1 MKKHTLSED
10 ILICLT
16 AAFVSSVWQYEMYF
30 GETVNLLM
38 SYGSLLLTAVIWT
51 VTAFCEG
58 RIKRIGFAVFT
69 LLFYILPQI
78 PVIYADNFSPNE
90 FADALA
96 RLCRLFT
103 RSAVIGN
110 GSIIYPIAASSLFL
124 LAFIAGELTA
134 GKLHEKII
142 AAIPEGLPATGELT
156 AGKLHEKIPSESNAH
171 NDQHRS
177 SVHKQE

>member
-1 MKKHTLSED
+1 MKKHSLSEN

-51 VTAFCEG
+51 VTAFSEG
-58 RIKRIGFAVFT
+58 RMKRIGFAVFT

-78 PVIYADNFSPNE
+78 PVIYAENSDYNE

-96 RLCRLFT
+96 RLCGLFT
-103 RSAVIGN
+103 RSAVFGN
-110 GSIIYPIAASSLFL
+110 SIVFPIAACSLFL
-124 LAFIAGELTA
+124 TAFIVGELTA
-134 GKLHEKII
+134 G
-142 AAIPEGLPATGELT
+142 
-156 AGKLHEKIPSESNAH
+156 N
-171 NDQHRS
+171 RS
-177 SVHKQE
+177 SKAIYSEDNAENKRQKQ